1 MLGIDLNVKLLYN
14 IRIKNLGCV
23 MKQDISLYVH
33 VPFCN
38 SKCHYCGF
46 VSRVGTEE
54 EKSKYVKDLIAE
66 IKMRAKEY
74 NQYFCVSSVFIGG
87 GTPSCLNNYEIRD
100 ILSCIYKS
108 FSVKN
113 TAEITIEV
121 NPNTI
126 TKSKIREY
134 ILAGVNRFSLGL
146 QSVSD
151 KVLKHMGRTHTVK
164 DFDLAIAN
172 LRDQGISNINADI
185 IIGYPDQTTKDVD
198 DTIKHLLLL
207 NIPHI
212 SCYMLQVEDKTK
224 LKALVDKGVEYILP
238 EDKVVNMYN
247 MVTNALKANGY
258 NRYELSNFAK
268 PGFASYHNQ
277 VYWNR
282 TDYLGFGVSAHSY
295 VAGVRFSNTDSVF
308 DYHKSITED
317 GKPPV
322 IAAKEL
328 TKDEK
333 REEAIMLSLRTSKGL
348 DPKQFQYE
356 FGENILVTKKDKLAN
371 LIKNG
376 FLILD
381 ANGVIK
387 ASDKGYLV
395 LNRIIY
401 ELV

>member
-1 MLGIDLNVKLLYN
+1 
-14 IRIKNLGCV
+14 
-23 MKQDISLYVH
+23 MKKDISLYVH
-33 VPFCN
+33 IPFCN
-38 SKCHYCGF
+38 SKCAYCAF
-46 VSRVGTEE
+46 TSRVGTEE
-54 EKSKYVKDLIAE
+54 EKANYVKDLITE

-74 NQYFCVSSVFIGG
+74 NQYFCISSVFIGG

-121 NPNTI
+121 NPNSI
-126 TKSKIREY
+126 TKTKIREY
-134 ILAGVNRFSLGL
+134 ILAGVNRFSVGL

-164 DFDLAIAN
+164 DYDTAIFN
-172 LRDQGISNINADI
+172 MRDQGISNINTDI
-185 IIGYPDQTTKDVD
+185 IIGYPNQTSKDVE
-198 DTIKHLLLL
+198 DTLKHLLMLK
-207 NIPHI
+207 IPHI

-238 EDKVVNMYN
+238 EEKVVSMYN
-247 MVTNALKANGY
+247 QVNATLKANGY
-258 NRYELSNFAK
+258 NRYELSNFAL

-282 TDYLGFGVSAHSY
+282 SDYLGFGVSAHSY

-308 DYHKSITED
+308 DYHKSITEE

-322 IAAKEL
+322 VAAKEL
-328 TKDEK
+328 TKEEK
-333 REEAIMLSLRTSKGL
+333 REEAIMLSLRTAKGL
-348 DPKQFQYE
+348 DPKQFQAE
-356 FGENILVTKKDKLAN
+356 FGENMLVSRKEKMAM

-376 FLILD
+376 FLVLD
-381 ANGVIK
+381 PNGVIK
-387 ASDKGYLV
+387 VTDKGYLV